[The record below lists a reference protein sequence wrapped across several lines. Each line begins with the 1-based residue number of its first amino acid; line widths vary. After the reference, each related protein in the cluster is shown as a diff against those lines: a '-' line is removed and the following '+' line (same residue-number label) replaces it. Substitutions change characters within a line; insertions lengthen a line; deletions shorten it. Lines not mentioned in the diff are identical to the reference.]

1 MEAENNLE
9 IDLTSMRSKLRKTG
23 IDVLGDIPWGSHLCQ
38 FFETK
43 EDLLQLVIPYFKA
56 GIENNEFC
64 LWILFDRKQVEQA
77 IEMLKASAPELMKNL
92 EKKSIEI
99 VDYLTLYYRNG
110 HFDDKEV
117 YDDLNKRQQ
126 NVLTAGY
133 DGMRV
138 HANYT
143 WLVCENW
150 DIFLKYEREMQTL
163 VHDQQIILLCTYDLS
178 GLDATTLL
186 DMAHLHD
193 TIIAKRR
200 GNWEIFEKPEI
211 KKLKA
216 ELQQRSQE
224 LEKRVEER
232 TKEIREAN
240 DRLRDLSAHLQ
251 NIREEERS
259 RIAREIHDELGAQL
273 TVLKL
278 DASWLDKKLTS
289 ADAVI
294 KQKVKDLMTAVDAT
308 GKVVRRISANLRP
321 VFLDQFG
328 LAAAMSWYVEKF
340 KKKSGIRFFFNEPE
354 EKIQLQDSIKSGLYS
369 IFQESLTNIAR
380 HSGADK
386 VWINLI
392 IGEDQVGM
400 SIKDNG
406 KGFEKQTADKKKTL
420 GILGM
425 KERAIMMGGNCDVKS
440 NAENG
445 TTVTVTV
452 PLK

>member
-1 MEAENNLE
+1 MKE
-9 IDLTSMRSKLRKTG
+9 KLRKSG

-38 FFETK
+38 FFETE
-43 EDLLQLVIPYFKA
+43 EDLSQLVIPYFKA

-64 LWILFDRKQVEQA
+64 LWIMFDRKQVDHA
-77 IEMLKASAPELMKNL
+77 IKMLKALDPDLIKNL

-99 VDYLTLYYRNG
+99 VDYMTLYFRDG
-110 HFDDKEV
+110 HFDGKEV
-117 YDDLNKRQQ
+117 CDDVNKRQQ
-126 NVLTAGY
+126 NALTAGY
-133 DGMRV
+133 DGMRM
-138 HANYT
+138 HANDT

-150 DIFLKYEREMQTL
+150 DVFVKYERDMQTL

-178 GLDATTLL
+178 GLNATTLL

-193 TIIAKRR
+193 TIIAKRK

-211 KKLKA
+211 KKVKA
-216 ELQQRSQE
+216 ELQRRGDE
-224 LEKRVEER
+224 LEERVRER
-232 TKEIREAN
+232 TKEIRKAN

-251 NIREEERS
+251 NIREEERT

-289 ADAVI
+289 ADLAI

-308 GKVVRRISANLRP
+308 GKVVRTISANLRP
-321 VFLDQFG
+321 GLLDQFG
-328 LAAAMSWYVEKF
+328 LAAAMAWYVEEF
-340 KKKSGIRFFFNEPE
+340 KKRSGITFFFNEPE
-354 EKIQLQDSIKSGLYS
+354 EKLQLPDSIKSGLYS
-369 IFQESLTNIAR
+369 IFQESLTNVAR

-386 VWINLI
+386 VWIKLI
-392 IGEDQVGM
+392 IKEEYIGM
-400 SIKDNG
+400 SIEDNG

-425 KERAIMMGGNCDVKS
+425 KERAIMMGGKCDIES
-440 NAENG
+440 IPENG

-452 PLK
+452 PLKRITERHG